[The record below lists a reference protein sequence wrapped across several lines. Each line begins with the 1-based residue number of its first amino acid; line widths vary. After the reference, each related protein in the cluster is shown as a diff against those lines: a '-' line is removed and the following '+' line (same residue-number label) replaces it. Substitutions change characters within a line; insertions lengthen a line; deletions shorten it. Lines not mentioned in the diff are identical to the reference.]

1 MNLENI
7 LLSERSQTPKAR
19 ARILLWS
26 EKFRL
31 RSRVFG
37 VRLPLAKDSLH
48 WPGCVPLC
56 TVSQL
61 LWNFLK

>member
-1 MNLENI
+1 MICFENEVLTQATALMNLENI

-31 RSRVFG
+31 RSRAFG
-37 VRLPLAKDSLH
+37 VCLPLAKDS
-48 WPGCVPLC
+48 
-56 TVSQL
+56 SQE
-61 LWNFLK
+61 